1 MRVTHPFH
9 PLFGRE
15 LEFIERRQC
24 WRGDRVYYFDEVGGR
39 SRIPT
44 EWTSEAPV
52 DAFVVAAE
60 GSCPF
65 RTQDLVELA
74 ALVDRLRGSNRGTVG
89 EIAP

>member
-1 MRVTHPFH
+1 MTHPFH

-24 WRGDRVYYFDEVGGR
+24 WRGDRVYYFDEAGSR

-52 DAFVVAAE
+52 DAFVVAAG

-74 ALVDRLRGSNRGTVG
+74 VLVGRLRGSPRGAVG
-89 EIAP
+89 GITP